1 MIVYVLMLVQSTP
14 LRSETV
20 HSVYTSQ
27 EAAEEAGREL
37 EYSLP
42 ATFEM
47 AIEPFE
53 VTGEEDGYED

>member
-1 MIVYVLMLVQSTP
+1 MTVYVLMIIQENP

-20 HSVYTSQ
+20 HSIYKSQ

-37 EYSLP
+37 EYQLP
-42 ATFEM
+42 ATFEL

-53 VTGEEDGYED
+53 VVDEEEYE